1 MAPMN
6 ARPPMQ
12 IREAQVEDAP
22 EACRLLRRSIAE
34 LCRADHRDDP
44 DILEQWLRNKTV
56 DNVRNWITMP
66 QAHVFVATE
75 GAVMVGVA
83 AVTSHGEI
91 TLNYVSPDA
100 RFRGVSKA
108 MLDRLEA
115 RARELGNDGCVLT
128 STATARGLYL
138 SAGYEEQEVLDGKFG
153 KAVSYRM
160 SKRLPPAA
168 PAR

>member
-1 MAPMN
+1 MN
-6 ARPPMQ
+6 ARPPVQ
-12 IREAQVEDAP
+12 IREAQGEDAP

-34 LCRADHRDDP
+34 LCRDDHHDDP
-44 DILEQWLRNKTV
+44 DILEGWLRNKTV
-56 DNVRNWITMP
+56 DNARDWIAGP

-83 AVTSHGEI
+83 SVTSRGE
-91 TLNYVSPDA
+91 VPDS

-115 RARELGNDGCVLT
+115 QARALGNDMCVLT

-138 SAGYEEQEVLDGKFG
+138 SAGYEEREVLDGKFG
-153 KAVSYRM
+153 NAVSYRM
-160 SKRLPPAA
+160 SKRLPPIA
-168 PAR
+168 